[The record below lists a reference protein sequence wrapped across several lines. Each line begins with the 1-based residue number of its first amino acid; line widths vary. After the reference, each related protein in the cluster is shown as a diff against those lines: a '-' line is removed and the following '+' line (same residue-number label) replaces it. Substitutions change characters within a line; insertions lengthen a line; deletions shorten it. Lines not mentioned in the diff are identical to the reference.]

1 VCEPIHILWTFS
13 CSSLSEEAQ
22 CLARK
27 KIAGPH
33 PERASHN
40 QRYQLFA
47 GCSAKQAHDGIVG
60 ELARR
65 FVTAG

>member
-1 VCEPIHILWTFS
+1 MCEPIHILWTFS

-47 GCSAKQAHDGIVG
+47 GCTVAQN
-60 ELARR
+60 RR
-65 FVTAG
+65 MMVLSENWRDAS